1 MEEVGEARYQT
12 EEVVSAWKVKMD
24 FFAERIS
31 LGGLGGEE
39 HSTEGNLHMITVN
52 DFIRTIMHTHFCR
65 IQK

>member
-24 FFAERIS
+24 FFAERIG

-52 DFIRTIMHTHFCR
+52 DFIRTIMHTHFC
-65 IQK
+65 